1 MKTISKLP
9 ISRRI
14 LLGGALVC
22 SAFAMA
28 PESHAEKSLTPI
40 RFSLDW
46 KFEGPSAPLL
56 VAIDKGY
63 FKAEG
68 LDVKVDTG
76 AGSVEPLNRLASG
89 TYDMAAADINSLI
102 KFREKYTGAPIKAF
116 FMLYNNP
123 PFAVVG
129 RKSQGI
135 MKPKDLEGK
144 VLGAPAADG
153 AYAQWPIFVKA
164 NNIDASK
171 VEIKN
176 VGFPVREPMLVSG
189 KVDAITGYAF
199 SSYLNV
205 AKKVPKD
212 DATVFLMSDYGVK
225 LYGNT
230 VIVHPKFAAEHPEA
244 VKGFARALVKGIK
257 FTVANPDEAIKSV
270 LKRNALT
277 DKATELE
284 RMNYALNNNYLTPEV
299 KANGYG
305 AIDPKRMNE
314 AIDQLALTFKFENK
328 PKIEDFFDASYLP
341 PKAERSV
348 K

>member
-1 MKTISKLP
+1 
-9 ISRRI
+9 
-14 LLGGALVC
+14 
-22 SAFAMA
+22 
-28 PESHAEKSLTPI
+28 
-40 RFSLDW
+40 
-46 KFEGPSAPLL
+46 
-56 VAIDKGY
+56 
-63 FKAEG
+63 
-68 LDVKVDTG
+68 
-76 AGSVEPLNRLASG
+76 
-89 TYDMAAADINSLI
+89 
-102 KFREKYTGAPIKAF
+102 
-116 FMLYNNP
+116 
-123 PFAVVG
+123 VG

-135 MKPKDLEGK
+135 NKPKDLEGK
-144 VLGAPAADG
+144 ILGAPAPDG

-189 KVDAITGYAF
+189 KVDAITGFAF

-205 AKKVPKD
+205 AKKVPPG

-225 LYGNT
+225 LYGNA
-230 VIVHPKFAAEHPEA
+230 VMVHPKFAADHPEA
-244 VKGFARALVKGIK
+244 VTGFVRALVKGINY
-257 FTVANPDEAIKSV
+257 TVANPDTAIEAV
-270 LKRNALT
+270 LKRNALA

-284 RMNYALNNNYLTPEV
+284 RLKYALNNNYLTAEV

-314 AIDQLALTFKFENK
+314 AIDQLALTFKFESK

-341 PKAERSV
+341 SAAERAV